1 MAIAIAA
8 LFLALGG
15 GAIAAGQHYVITSKK
30 QIKPSVL
37 KHLKGAKG
45 VKGPRGLAGTTGA
58 TGATGASGATHV
70 VKRYAAGSASAT
82 SSLATASCNAGETV
96 TGGGADY
103 TTFTGAA
110 IPVVRWNAPAPY
122 GQNTTTPTGWA
133 VAIDNRGGVGTVTA
147 LAWVMCAQP

>member
-1 MAIAIAA
+1 MVVAVAA
-8 LFLALGG
+8 LFFALGG
-15 GAIAAGQHYVITSKK
+15 GAVAAGHSYLITSTK
-30 QIKPSVL
+30 QIKPSVI

-45 VKGPRGLAGTTGA
+45 PRGHAGTAGT
-58 TGATGASGATHV
+58 TGASGATHV